1 MSGDANALTTKLL
14 ELRTIFLAQFPA
26 RIEEAR
32 GGLSGLYEGPGSE
45 GVETLH
51 SVLHAIKG
59 TSDSL
64 GLVELGDLAR
74 ETEAL
79 IDRAASSSGQNILAL
94 RKALA
99 GRLEAL
105 EAAAAAAREHESRPQ
120 PTSKDEEPASDE
132 GLPEELPLVYLCDDD
147 EILAAVISSQI
158 SYFGYKVEVFTKTS
172 DLVEAALAK
181 KPRALIMD
189 IVFPEGDMGGSM
201 ALERIRE
208 RGIDIPSVFISAR
221 GDFAARLGAVRAGG
235 SAFFTKPID
244 AMKLVATLD
253 ELTRLR
259 EPEPFRILIV
269 DDEPVAAEYH
279 RVILGAAGM
288 AVRATDDPEQALGIV
303 REFRPDL
310 VLMDMYMPTCSGH
323 DLAALIRQVPDFLS
337 VPIIFLSAETDKAK
351 QLSAMSVGA
360 DGFLTKPISREELVA
375 SVSLRAERMRLLRSL
390 MTQDSLTG
398 LFNHTTTTQMLKTSL
413 DGAQRTNL
421 SLCFA
426 MIDIDNFK
434 KVNDSYGHPVGDQV
448 LIAIARALRQRL
460 RTSDIVGRYGGEEF
474 AVILPNTSRESARLI
489 LDMLRHDFSRV
500 EFLSGDRV
508 FHCSFSCGIA
518 TSLDYPTFQA
528 LREAADRSLYQAKAA
543 GKNQVCVATPDRMQ
557 REGPDGR

>member
-1 MSGDANALTTKLL
+1 MSGREDALSVKIRALR
-14 ELRTIFLAQFPA
+14 RTFLDQFPA
-26 RIEEAR
+26 RIKEALN
-32 GGLSGLYEGPGSE
+32 GLAALEEGPELKGA
-45 GVETLH
+45 ETLH
-51 SVLHAIKG
+51 SVLHSIKG
-59 TSDSL
+59 TSDSI
-64 GLVELGDLAR
+64 GLTELGDLAR

-79 IDRAASSSGQNILAL
+79 VDRAATPSGPNLESI
-94 RKALA
+94 RKVLA

-105 EAAAAAAREHESRPQ
+105 ESAAAAAREQEARPE
-120 PTSKDEEPASDE
+120 TALDEQISGAV
-132 GLPEELPLVYLCDDD
+132 LPEELPLVYLCDDD
-147 EILAAVISSQI
+147 AILAAVTASQI
-158 SYFGYKVEVFTKTS
+158 SYFGYKVETFTRTS
-172 DLVEAALAK
+172 DLLDAAIDNQ
-181 KPRALIMD
+181 PRALVMD
-189 IVFPEGDMGGSM
+189 IVFPEGANEGSQTIQR
-201 ALERIRE
+201 LKSQ
-208 RGIDIPSVFISAR
+208 GIDIPSVFISAR
-221 GDFAARLGAVRAGG
+221 GDFEARLGAVRAGG
-235 SAFFTKPID
+235 SAFFTKPVD
-244 AMKLVATLD
+244 PMKLVATLD

-279 RVILGAAGM
+279 RAILTAAGM
-288 AVRATDDPEQALGIV
+288 TARTTDDPERALDIV

-323 DLAALIRQVPDFLS
+323 ELAALIRQVPDFLS

-351 QLSAMSVGA
+351 QLSAMRVGA
-360 DGFLTKPISREELVA
+360 EGFLTKPIPREELVV
-375 SVSLRAERMRLLRSL
+375 SVALRAERMRMLRSL

-398 LFNHTTTTQMLKTSL
+398 LFNHTTTTQMLKTNL

-434 KVNDSYGHPVGDQV
+434 KVNDNYGHPVGDQV

-474 AVILPNTSRESARLI
+474 AVILPDTSRESARLI
-489 LDMLRHDFSRV
+489 LDMLREDFSRV
-500 EFLSGDRV
+500 EFRSDDRI

-528 LREAADRSLYQAKAA
+528 LREAADRTLYQAKAA
-543 GKNQVCVATPDRMQ
+543 GRNQVLVASPDRAHKDD
-557 REGPDGR
+557 RDGR